1 MKSNIFPFWM
11 IAASGFIALN
21 VLVLALTL
29 YFDPSIFFSR
39 MHFDSD
45 SMLMLSQRFAAVLL
59 ALGISI
65 FIALFMQSVS
75 MLKITMASYCIITLQ
90 DAVIGFAYDDTGL
103 MIRSFIFCV
112 LAAFIVFISNG
123 MKRKRKRMRFLKTNN
138 ESMKQ
143 VADDDD
149 DE

>member
-1 MKSNIFPFWM
+1 
-11 IAASGFIALN
+11 
-21 VLVLALTL
+21 
-29 YFDPSIFFSR
+29 

-65 FIALFMQSVS
+65 FIALFMQSIS

-90 DAVIGFAYDDTGL
+90 DTVIGFAYDDTGL

-123 MKRKRKRMRFLKTNN
+123 MKPKRKRMRFLRTNN
-138 ESMKQ
+138 ESTKQ

-149 DE
+149 D

>member
-1 MKSNIFPFWM
+1 MKSNVFPFWM
-11 IAASGFIALN
+11 IAASGFLALN

-29 YFDPSIFFSR
+29 YFNPSIFFNS

-65 FIALFMQSVS
+65 FIALFMQSIS

-90 DAVIGFAYDDTGL
+90 DTVIGFAYDDTGL

-123 MKRKRKRMRFLKTNN
+123 MKPKRKRMRFLRTNN
-138 ESMKQ
+138 ESTKQ

-149 DE
+149 D